1 MLSFLLA
8 TALAFS
14 EANARTAFASAC
26 NLVASCTP
34 RDAGTARGHFAA
46 NHLRNAAL
54 LQGANA
60 RIETFTA
67 PTPVGM
73 REFHNVVAEW
83 EVCPTGKWVV
93 VVSHYDTKP
102 FVKCPGANDG
112 ASTCGILI
120 GMAQAASKC
129 RNLPGNLMLM
139 WLDGEECM
147 FAYGPSDGLWGS
159 KEAAMR
165 LKTSGRDIK
174 SVICLDMLG
183 DANLKISLPRNTNA
197 ELRRLAIDCAR
208 RTGHEGLV
216 TEMRESV
223 KDDHLPFRSLGFSA
237 VDLIDFDYGSA
248 PGLNDYWHTSRD
260 TIDKISTSSLLIAG
274 EIACEMVNALWR

>member
-73 REFHNVVAEW
+73 KYWCECEITAVEGRMIRFHVILRD
-83 EVCPTGKWVV
+83 EVETIGEGIHERFIINNEHFTAKTEGK
-93 VVSHYDTKP
+93 
-102 FVKCPGANDG
+102 
-112 ASTCGILI
+112 
-120 GMAQAASKC
+120 
-129 RNLPGNLMLM
+129 R
-139 WLDGEECM
+139 
-147 FAYGPSDGLWGS
+147 
-159 KEAAMR
+159 
-165 LKTSGRDIK
+165 
-174 SVICLDMLG
+174 
-183 DANLKISLPRNTNA
+183 KIVR
-197 ELRRLAIDCAR
+197 
-208 RTGHEGLV
+208 
-216 TEMRESV
+216 
-223 KDDHLPFRSLGFSA
+223 
-237 VDLIDFDYGSA
+237 
-248 PGLNDYWHTSRD
+248 
-260 TIDKISTSSLLIAG
+260 
-274 EIACEMVNALWR
+274 